1 MDEKNYMLCR
11 YLIEM
16 TLIELKM
23 AKYKPSMIACASIYL
38 VHKIR
43 KNS

>member
-16 TLIELKM
+16 TLLELRM
-23 AKYKPSMIACASIYL
+23 NKYNPSMIACSAIYL